1 MYVGI
6 RNMNI
11 FNHKRPGAIMG
22 AFSSILAAIII
33 GLTAPYYSVIDWRWF
48 SSKIRPA
55 HQGDYTLSQ
64 HNVEGT

>member
-11 FNHKRPGAIMG
+11 FNHKTQGTIMG
-22 AFSSILAAIII
+22 AFSSILTAIMM
-33 GLTAPYYSVIDWRWF
+33 GLMTPSPFLLVIDWRWH

-55 HQGDYTLSQ
+55 LQGDYTLSQ
-64 HNVEGT
+64 HNV